1 MSRRESKFKHL
12 SPENQQVI
20 HDFIAEGRIN
30 GLSPATLHS
39 KKTMLTIFAH
49 RVNKNLKDI
58 TKEDVQR
65 FFNNTTLSVRSQ
77 ELMKIQLKNF
87 TRWLYNLEKDDRL
100 PESVR
105 WLKCLNS
112 RQLEKATQHEKPK
125 RKIISVEEYQKMINS
140 TGDIQLKAILEI
152 LWLIGPRVGEL
163 RSMNIKDVKEY
174 DDHIDI
180 RLPKSKTQPRTVPIT
195 QKLEHLMTW
204 LRNHPF
210 TGHPDKPLWI
220 NQWRD
225 NRVHNKRISI
235 SAIEYKIKN
244 NAKDAGINRRIT
256 PHMFRHT
263 AITRDRDNGMPE
275 THICTKYGWVKGS
288 TMLQEYDHNDY
299 DDLRKWLKAHE
310 PNNKP
315 PSYETLKRQKEHLEK
330 KNTEE
335 LDVLRNEITKMKQKI
350 SLMNKALSSDFGK
363 FLLSINDD
371 DRIYI
376 ETRTGP
382 REEELEGKLIVP
394 AEQLSPQKISQRY
407 IEFKKNVETIM
418 KELREAGDHKELKEY
433 NLMVDNLL

>member
-1 MSRRESKFKHL
+1 
-12 SPENQQVI
+12 
-20 HDFIAEGRIN
+20 
-30 GLSPATLHS
+30 
-39 KKTMLTIFAH
+39 
-49 RVNKNLKDI
+49 
-58 TKEDVQR
+58 
-65 FFNNTTLSVRSQ
+65 
-77 ELMKIQLKNF
+77 
-87 TRWLYNLEKDDRL
+87 
-100 PESVR
+100 
-105 WLKCLNS
+105 
-112 RQLEKATQHEKPK
+112 
-125 RKIISVEEYQKMINS
+125 
-140 TGDIQLKAILEI
+140 
-152 LWLIGPRVGEL
+152 
-163 RSMNIKDVKEY
+163 
-174 DDHIDI
+174 
-180 RLPKSKTQPRTVPIT
+180 
-195 QKLEHLMTW
+195 
-204 LRNHPF
+204 
-210 TGHPDKPLWI
+210 
-220 NQWRD
+220 
-225 NRVHNKRISI
+225 
-235 SAIEYKIKN
+235 
-244 NAKDAGINRRIT
+244 
-256 PHMFRHT
+256 
-263 AITRDRDNGMPE
+263 MPE

-335 LDVLRNEITKMKQKI
+335 LDVLRNEITKMKQKM